1 MSIGNIKKMK
11 LSVII
16 VSWNVCQELLD
27 CLRSIQENPPSHSYE
42 IIVID
47 NASTDGTADTVKR
60 AFPAV
65 YLFTNRDNRG
75 FAAANNVGIL
85 KSRGQYILFL
95 NPDTIIHPRSLDTLV
110 RFMDDNKDVGA
121 CGAKLLN
128 LDGSHQDSVRCFPS
142 FRSALHRHTAFKY
155 IGIFKSNY
163 KKWTMKDHDNNRQM
177 DVEQVMGAALMTRKS
192 IIEQVGPMDEDF
204 FMYYEEVDLCYRI
217 KEAGWRIVYVP
228 ESEITH
234 LGGRSAGQIP
244 ADKRIMA
251 MTSLLIFFKKRRGK
265 IITGLFACIFK
276 PALVIGD
283 IIDISAGIIK
293 YVFSLLIF
301 NRKER
306 RKSVGKIKKSVELL
320 SKYSWL
326 SLYRV

>member
-1 MSIGNIKKMK
+1 MK

-16 VSWNVCQELLD
+16 VSWNVRQELLD
-27 CLRSIQENPPSHSYE
+27 CLHSIQENPPSYNYE

-47 NASTDGTADTVKR
+47 NASTDGTVEAIEKI
-60 AFPAV
+60 FPV
-65 YLFTNRDNRG
+65 VELVINKNNRG
-75 FAAANNVGIL
+75 FATANNVGIQ
-85 KSRGQYILFL
+85 KSQGQYILFL
-95 NPDTIIHPRSLDTLV
+95 NPDTIVHPHSLDTLV
-110 RFMDDNKDVGA
+110 KFMDENKDVGA

-128 LDGSHQDSVRCFPS
+128 PDGSHQDSIRCFPS

-155 IGIFKSNY
+155 IGIFKRDY
-163 KKWTMKDHDNNRQM
+163 KKWIMKDHDSNKQM
-177 DVEQVMGAALMTRKS
+177 DVEQIMGAALMTRKS
-192 IIEQVGPMDEDF
+192 IIEQVGQMDEDF

-217 KEAGWRIVYVP
+217 KEAGRRIVYVP

-251 MTSLLIFFKKRRGK
+251 MTSLLIFFKKHRGK
-265 IITGLFACIFK
+265 FATGLFACVFK
-276 PALVIGD
+276 PALVIRD
-283 IIDISAGIIK
+283 IVDISAGIIK
-293 YVFSLLIF
+293 YVFSILIF

-306 RKSVGKIKKSVELL
+306 KKSADRIKKSIALL

-326 SLYRV
+326 SLYSV